1 MKPVFICLVGIPG
14 AGKSTYIEKYESE
27 GYVIHAS
34 DKLRAEMGDETDQS
48 HNTEVFEILNNRI
61 KDDLLNGK
69 NVVCDATNL
78 RRRNRIHLINM
89 IRKTNCHKKC
99 IVVATP
105 FEECICNN
113 ASRERKV
120 PENVLWKML
129 ENFQMPCKV
138 EGWDEVEVV
147 YTKPEYE
154 GYYGDSFDEINS
166 LKEYDQGNSHHK
178 LSLGTHMMRA
188 GNWYLANHGS
198 FDSVAIAAYM
208 HDIGKPLTRSSK
220 NRKGED
226 DGEVHYYSHH
236 NVGSYLSLFFN
247 MDDFP
252 WINKQYV
259 ALLIELHMR
268 PHLEWK
274 QSEQKLQKDTN
285 LFGEKTVGDVF
296 KIHDCDLAAH

>member
-1 MKPVFICLVGIPG
+1 MKPVFICIVGIPG
-14 AGKSTYIEKYESE
+14 AGKSTYVEKYKSE

-89 IRKTNCHKKC
+89 IRRTNCYKKC

-120 PENVLWKML
+120 PEDVMFRMYT
-129 ENFQMPCKV
+129 NFQMPCKE

-147 YTKPEYE
+147 YTQPEYE
-154 GYYGDSFDEINS
+154 CYYGNPFDYIDE
-166 LKEYDQGNSHHK
+166 LKIYNQNNIHHA
-178 LSLGTHMMRA
+178 LSLGRHMEKAGQLCIETH
-188 GNWYLANHGS
+188 GQ
-198 FDSVAIAAYM
+198 FDVVSLAAYI
-208 HDIGKPLTRSSK
+208 HDIGKPVTRSSYNK
-220 NRKGED
+220 KGED
-226 DGEVHYYSHH
+226 DGEAHYYSHH
-236 NVGSYLSLFFN
+236 NCGAYMSLFFDTDN
-247 MDDFP
+247 WP
-252 WINKQYV
+252 WIDKQYLS
-259 ALLIELHMR
+259 LLIELHMR
-268 PHLEWK
+268 PYLEWK
-274 QSEQKLQKDTN
+274 QSEHKLQKDTN
-285 LFGEKTVGDVF
+285 LFGEQTISNVYR
-296 KIHDCDLAAH
+296 IHDCDVAAY